1 MASLTPEQVLH
12 IAKLARLKLSPEE
25 VQKMSTELSNIL
37 TYIDVLKEVNTDK
50 IEPTSQITGI
60 TNGLRE
66 DTVRETP
73 IASADDLLKCSG
85 LPIIDHQ
92 IASPHAHG

>member
-12 IAKLARLKLSPEE
+12 IAKLARLRLSPEE
-25 VQKMSTELSNIL
+25 VKKMSTELTNIL
-37 TYIDVLKEVNTDK
+37 TYIDVLKEVNTDS

-60 TNGLRE
+60 TNGFRE
-66 DTVRETP
+66 DIVRETP
-73 IASADDLLKCSG
+73 IAAPDELLKCSG